1 MKSHQAKITEL
12 EQAISQLSTKVKD
25 LNDEIQQNTSDK
37 DSALQEIENINNMV
51 RTLQVE
57 IQNLKDSNE
66 IIT

>member
-1 MKSHQAKITEL
+1 MKSHQTKITEL

-25 LNDEIQQNTSDK
+25 LNDEIKQNTSDK